1 MIPRS
6 AQQTENRGEGM
17 PVLRLVPPAKR
28 ADGHQPPS
36 SRPAGY
42 LQATLLERLDGLVT
56 ELDKLPDL
64 TEKSF
69 LAVCANLQGLCGR
82 LQSIS
87 ENVGQAAQLMS
98 GQDALHV
105 IEGLRHAL
113 GCMEE
118 LLGATNLIADR
129 SITGLCRIIA
139 ELEAIQR
146 LVTDFKERAGTLRM
160 LKIITNIQ
168 GASLNKG
175 AAGFQKVAADIGTLS
190 LDVQAKTLSITQKRQ
205 TLSTE
210 LQQAVAMVSALQ
222 NNQRKLTTGIID
234 DIRHAIVTLAE
245 MHEKC
250 ALTAEQLAES
260 SGTISHEL
268 SEVVMAMQFHDITR
282 QQLEH
287 TRKALTDAR
296 LKLAKASSEETAQK
310 SPLSPESV
318 CALQSA
324 QIANSIDELKNA
336 IARIG
341 KNLEVLAGDAATTSS
356 NVHNLFG
363 MAGSVGQTSIAE
375 IETGLASVLTA
386 FAENR
391 TAVRHLATIMLAVT
405 TAMGEITTF
414 AENINFIGS
423 EIKLIALNAII
434 KAAQAGK
441 DGAAFGVI
449 AATVKKESEE
459 ICRQAS
465 TITASIGKITE
476 HVSSLQIE
484 LSAKQNAI
492 PEAEEA
498 TGDMSGALT
507 TLGRVSEN
515 VMGLLAQTDGM
526 ATGLAADIGAT
537 ISCLENR
544 EMKTLLH
551 QEIPARLNRL
561 VMAVQRMGKGRL
573 DCVGRNALDTFHH
586 QYTMRSERKVH
597 ELFAAEVFGDRG
609 FSKDIPAVAI
619 RADDDLGDN
628 AELF

>member
-1 MIPRS
+1 
-6 AQQTENRGEGM
+6 M
-17 PVLRLVPPAKR
+17 PVLRLVPPTKR
-28 ADGHQPPS
+28 VDGHQTPS
-36 SRPAGY
+36 SGSAGY
-42 LQATLLERLDGLVT
+42 LQTTLLERLDGLVT

-69 LAVCANLQGLCGR
+69 LTACANLQGLCGR

-87 ENVGQAAQLMS
+87 ENVSQAALLMS
-98 GQDALHV
+98 GQDALYV
-105 IEGLRHAL
+105 IKSLRHSL

-129 SITGLCRIIA
+129 SITGLCQIIA

-146 LVTDFKERAGTLRM
+146 LVTDFKERARTLRM
-160 LKIITNIQ
+160 LQMITNIQ
-168 GASLNKG
+168 GASLTRG
-175 AAGFQKVAADIGTLS
+175 TAGFQKVADDIGALS
-190 LDVQAKTLSITQKRQ
+190 LDVQAKTLSITRKRQ
-205 TLSTE
+205 TLSAE
-210 LQQAVAMVSALQ
+210 LQKAVTVVSALQ
-222 NNQRKLTTGIID
+222 DNQRKLTGRIIG
-234 DIRHAIVTLAE
+234 DIRHAIVTLAG

-287 TRKALTDAR
+287 ARKALTDAR
-296 LKLAKASSEETAQK
+296 LKLAKAPSDETTQK

-341 KNLEVLAGDAATTSS
+341 KNLEVLAGDAATTSR
-356 NVHNLFG
+356 NVYNLFG
-363 MAGSVGQTSIAE
+363 MAGSVGQTSIDE

-391 TAVRHLATIMLAVT
+391 TAVRHLAMIMLAVT
-405 TAMGEITTF
+405 TAMGEITAF

-449 AATVKKESEE
+449 ATTVKKESEE

-465 TITASIGKITE
+465 TIIASIGKITE
-476 HVSSLQIE
+476 RVNSLQTE
-484 LSAKQNAI
+484 LPTEQRAA

-498 TGDMSGALT
+498 TGYMSGALT
-507 TLGRVSEN
+507 TLGRLSEN
-515 VMGLLAQTDGM
+515 VMVLLAQTDRM
-526 ATGLAADIGAT
+526 ATGLATDIGAT
-537 ISCLENR
+537 ITCLENR

-561 VMAVQRMGKGRL
+561 VMAVQRMDKGRL
-573 DCVGRNALDTFHH
+573 GCVGSDALDTFHH
-586 QYTMRSERKVH
+586 QYTMQSERKVH
-597 ELFAAEVFGDRG
+597 ELFAAELFADRG
-609 FSKDIPAVAI
+609 FSKSFPAAAI
-619 RADDDLGDN
+619 RADDDFGDN